1 MKTALSWIQPNE
13 VALTETLTRQPTT
26 RQAKKAFV
34 GRLDS
39 YLRLVKWK
47 LTTLVVFTT
56 AMGYLL
62 ATSKPLSVALSSY
75 LLTLFGT
82 FLVVG
87 AANAANQIVER
98 ETDGL
103 MARTKDRPLPSARLS
118 VTETFFVAGAM
129 LVGGLILLALVA
141 NPLTA
146 VLAATAFLLYVF
158 AYTPLKRKTEFCI
171 LIGAISGALPP
182 VLGWTAAQGTLSSG
196 AVLLFAFQFLWQ
208 FPHLWAIAWIYRE
221 DYQRVGFR
229 LLPAKGQPSVLTRLT
244 IFCTAVL
251 VPLSLLPAFV
261 DSVSLLFWFGVLA
274 LNAWLLTAAMRFV
287 ASLSNHH
294 ARRFLGVVDLYL
306 AGWLLCWFVCR

>member
-1 MKTALSWIQPNE
+1 MKTALSWIQTNE
-13 VALTETLTRQPTT
+13 VALTEALTHQPAA

-34 GRLDS
+34 GRLGS
-39 YLRLVKWK
+39 YSQLVKWK

-62 ATSKPLSVALSSY
+62 ATSKPVSVALSSY
-75 LLTLFGT
+75 LLTLLGT

-87 AANAANQIVER
+87 AANAANQIMER

-103 MARTKDRPLPSARLS
+103 MARTKDRPLPSHRLS
-118 VTETFFVAGAM
+118 VTETLFVTGAM
-129 LVGGLILLALVA
+129 LVAGLTLLAFVA
-141 NPLTA
+141 NTLTA
-146 VLAATAFLLYVF
+146 GLAAVAFLLYVF
-158 AYTPLKRKTEFCI
+158 AYTPLKGKTEFCI
-171 LIGAISGALPP
+171 LVGAISGALPP

-196 AVLLFAFQFLWQ
+196 AALLFAFQFLWQ

-221 DYQRVGFR
+221 DYQRVGFH

-244 IFCTAVL
+244 IFCTAAL
-251 VPLSLLPAFV
+251 VPLSLFPAFA
-261 DSVSLLFWFGVLA
+261 DSVSPLFWFGVLA
-274 LNAWLLTAAMRFV
+274 LNAWLLTAAVRFA

-306 AGWLLCWFVCR
+306 AAWLLCWLVCR